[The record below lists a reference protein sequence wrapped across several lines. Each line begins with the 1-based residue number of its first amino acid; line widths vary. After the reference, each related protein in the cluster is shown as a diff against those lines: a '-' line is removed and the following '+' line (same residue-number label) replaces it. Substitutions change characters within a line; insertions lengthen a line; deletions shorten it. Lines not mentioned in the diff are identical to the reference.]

1 MGWGTVGET
10 IICEEMEAYPF
21 PGAILVQN
29 IELKGF
35 AVGVLRVPNVFR
47 YAVDKADHVMFPNGV
62 SPHHIT
68 YISYSSANQS
78 PT

>member
-29 IELKGF
+29 LELKGF
-35 AVGVLRVPNVFR
+35 AVGVL
-47 YAVDKADHVMFPNGV
+47 
-62 SPHHIT
+62 
-68 YISYSSANQS
+68 
-78 PT
+78 